1 MTPPNERYEVVVVG
15 SGAGGG
21 VVAGE
26 LAQRGRSVLLLEA
39 GAHYVAADFVRWE
52 SRAAHDYWWPLSF
65 AFPAGDFGLGPLV
78 MISGR
83 CVGGSTT
90 INTKVALRATQRE
103 LDKWHAASG
112 LTNANGDPISSADL
126 DPFYDRVEQYLGV
139 RDRST
144 DWDLKPCMETAKRG
158 FAAVGATLEPVRA
171 YVDENCE
178 QCGSCLQG
186 CPTNAGKSTMNTYIQ
201 RTHLTG
207 ALKLRPNAF
216 VNRVLIDDRN
226 GGLEATGVEYV
237 DQNTGD
243 IHEIAANVVV
253 VAAGSLRTPQ
263 VLMRS
268 SVPNPNVGRHLG
280 FHPAH
285 FVFGLFDEP
294 QDAHMVAP
302 ISAHCYD
309 FAADEDGG
317 FAVEAVTVQDPIG
330 FAAGLCDEN
339 GPMWGQPLVD
349 AAKKY
354 RRWIGLLNMANDDN
368 NGTVTLDENGNEL
381 FLSDFQPHE
390 LDRITAAREFSTKV
404 LRAAGATQILW
415 SGLATTHMQ
424 GSCRMGADPATSVV
438 DPHGQSHEVKRL
450 YVGDSSVFP
459 RTLSVNPSLTIMAMA
474 ARLAEHLDS
483 GANGQL
489 DGPRQREDIDFFT
502 SLVHDSS

>member
-1 MTPPNERYEVVVVG
+1 MSPSERFEVVIVG

-21 VVAGE
+21 VLAGE
-26 LAQRGRSVLLLEA
+26 LAQKGRNVLLLEA
-39 GAHYVAADFVRWE
+39 GGHYVAADFTRWE
-52 SRAAHDYWWPLSF
+52 SRAAHDYWWPLNL
-65 AFPAGDFGLGPLV
+65 AFPAGDFGLGPVV

-103 LDKWHAASG
+103 LDKWHAATG
-112 LTNANGDPISSADL
+112 VTNAGGDPISTKDL
-126 DPFYDRVEQYLGV
+126 DPYYDRVERYLGV

-144 DWDLKPCMETAKRG
+144 DWDLKQCVKTAKKG
-158 FAAVGATLEPVRA
+158 FDAVGATLEPVRA

-201 RTHLTG
+201 RNWLAG
-207 ALKLRPNAF
+207 ALTVRPNSY
-216 VNRVLIDDRN
+216 VTRVLTEDRN
-226 GGLEATGVEYV
+226 GALEATGVEYT
-237 DQNTGD
+237 DASGQTHQINAD
-243 IHEIAANVVV
+243 VVV
-253 VAAGSLRTPQ
+253 VAAGSLRSPQ
-263 VLMRS
+263 VLARS
-268 SVPNPNVGRHLG
+268 NISNPNIGRHLG

-302 ISAHCYD
+302 ISGHCYD

-317 FAVEAVTVQDPIG
+317 FAVEAATVQDPIG
-330 FAAGLCDEN
+330 FAAGLTNEN
-339 GPMWGQPLVD
+339 GPMWGAPLVE

-354 RRWIGLLNMANDDN
+354 RRWVGLLNMANDDN
-368 NGTVTLDENGNEL
+368 HGSVTVDDNGNEL
-381 FLSDFQPHE
+381 FLSDFQPEE
-390 LDRITAAREFSTKV
+390 LERINRAREFSTKV
-404 LRAAGATQILW
+404 LKAAGATEILW

-438 DPHGQSHEVKRL
+438 DTHGESHEVKRL

-459 RTLSVNPSLTIMAMA
+459 RTLSVNPSLTVMAMA
-474 ARLAEHLDS
+474 TRLADHLDA

-489 DGPRQREDIDFFT
+489 QAGRSEQ
-502 SLVHDSS
+502 LVA